1 MGFRVYRPLNGV
13 LLYKLLFSKR
23 HPFPNE
29 GMRNDNG
36 RMAAQ
41 TTLILHHWYRY
52 EQREPKEVRDAAQIT
67 GNVDVVE
74 TRGCLI
80 GGESAA

>member
-1 MGFRVYRPLNGV
+1 
-13 LLYKLLFSKR
+13 
-23 HPFPNE
+23 
-29 GMRNDNG
+29 MRNDNG